1 MLVDEADKDEEVGGI
16 GTHGTNSGDR
26 SGTNT
31 VHPTWTPLLHG
42 SQVNAHVVQ
51 SPNMWL

>member
-1 MLVDEADKDEEVGGI
+1 MVDEADEDEVGGGS

-26 SGTNT
+26 CGTNV

-42 SQVNAHVVQ
+42 SQVNTHVGQ
-51 SPNMWL
+51 FPNMWL